1 MTKKLPCLEKTDGR
15 WQLTVDGRP
24 ILLFSGELH
33 NSSASSAEYMDEQVW
48 PYLRPLHMNA
58 VILPVYWQL
67 LEPREGEFDFS
78 LVDALIGQA
87 RREGVRLVLLWFGL
101 WKNGEST
108 YAPDWVKLDQE
119 RFFWARDSH
128 SQAIFT
134 ISPFCEEAV
143 SADAR
148 AFARLMRHIRET
160 DQAEQTVVMIQL
172 ENEIGTLGIERDY
185 SEAAQRVYEAE
196 VPAVMPGERGAWAAS
211 YGEQAPILLM
221 EYAYASAVERIA
233 RAGQAEYA
241 LPMFV
246 NAWLEKFPW
255 RPGTW
260 PCGCPVA
267 RFIPVWQACAPSVA
281 FTAPDVYVSDF
292 AGVCEAYTA
301 HDNPLFIPEH
311 RQDLKHMSDVL
322 YAYGM
327 GALCFAPCGLED
339 FFTPLPEGL
348 PYDCRQQAL
357 ANRKTALPDVGA
369 YLAGAYRLLAGLEPL
384 LHRALRENRVHPFI
398 RRSEHEPGVEL
409 KLGEYRL
416 RLTYQDAQGPR
427 AAGFVIDNGD
437 GDFFLI
443 GSNVTGAFFG
453 LYDDPRPV
461 RALVIEEGTFEDGR
475 WKRCRLLN
483 GDENSLRL
491 CAMPEAVHVRLFR
504 QM

>member
-15 WQLTVDGRP
+15 WPLTVDGRP
-24 ILLFSGELH
+24 MLLFSGELH

-196 VPAVMPGERGAWAAS
+196 VPAVMPGARGAWAAS
-211 YGEQAPILLM
+211 YG
-221 EYAYASAVERIA
+221 
-233 RAGQAEYA
+233 
-241 LPMFV
+241 
-246 NAWLEKFPW
+246 
-255 RPGTW
+255 
-260 PCGCPVA
+260 
-267 RFIPVWQACAPSVA
+267 
-281 FTAPDVYVSDF
+281 
-292 AGVCEAYTA
+292 
-301 HDNPLFIPEH
+301 
-311 RQDLKHMSDVL
+311 
-322 YAYGM
+322 
-327 GALCFAPCGLED
+327 
-339 FFTPLPEGL
+339 
-348 PYDCRQQAL
+348 
-357 ANRKTALPDVGA
+357 
-369 YLAGAYRLLAGLEPL
+369 
-384 LHRALRENRVHPFI
+384 
-398 RRSEHEPGVEL
+398 
-409 KLGEYRL
+409 
-416 RLTYQDAQGPR
+416 
-427 AAGFVIDNGD
+427 
-437 GDFFLI
+437 
-443 GSNVTGAFFG
+443 
-453 LYDDPRPV
+453 
-461 RALVIEEGTFEDGR
+461 
-475 WKRCRLLN
+475 
-483 GDENSLRL
+483 
-491 CAMPEAVHVRLFR
+491 
-504 QM
+504 